1 MTESDRLKSPLSAKL
16 DLPLMISNGSKVGLF
31 LDALLMQRAAPPRW
45 MHGRSWQGLA
55 SSHGPF
61 HDEAEG

>member
-31 LDALLMQRAAPPRW
+31 LDALLMQIAALPR
-45 MHGRSWQGLA
+45 
-55 SSHGPF
+55 
-61 HDEAEG
+61 